1 MRNYDPD
8 LEKYWVTQS
17 GHFRLVTAVEL
28 GMGITYGNILFC
40 HGVSYEIIKL
50 KTISLIVYELF
61 NNNTPV
67 DYSSPYL
74 NITPMPIDDSPRPNK
89 RYQYTS
95 DPLPD
100 SIYVTSGKFVIN
112 LTTNF

>member
-50 KTISLIVYELF
+50 KKISLIVYELF

-74 NITPMPIDDSPRPNK
+74 SITPMPIDDSPRPNK